1 MGFFGK
7 LFGTEK
13 ELPPLDPASP
23 GAQRIEKLR
32 ATLEPWAAKLHD
44 PVELVPGERAVYAFI
59 GHPPDRFGIAWFEP
73 DGAEHNL
80 KTLAQKHKF
89 TVRQMNELSAK
100 LRVAYEHTTS
110 DPRFGFALGAKKAK
124 VVVSAG
130 LEAELLRI
138 IHDVDVA

>member
-32 ATLEPWAAKLHD
+32 AVLEPWAAKLHD
-44 PVELVPGERAVYAFI
+44 PLEIVAGERAVYVFI
-59 GHPPDRFGIAWFEP
+59 GRPPDRFGIAWFEA

-89 TVRQMNELSAK
+89 TARQMNELSAK
-100 LRVAYEHTTS
+100 LRTAYEKS
-110 DPRFGFALGAKKAK
+110 AADPRFALGLGTKKAK
-124 VVVSAG
+124 VLASANM
-130 LEAELLRI
+130 EADLLRI
-138 IHDVDVA
+138 IHEVEV